1 MWLWKCFLWISKH
14 LCILFYKLIFLP
26 PHTCISVL
34 MEPSLGYL
42 FHISGCIIPDLMI
55 LCTETIA
62 LDCTT
67 SLRNIPYYTY
77 HIQTRFFI
85 IININY
91 PLEIIFE
98 YILVYSWPLYS
109 LGISVANP
117 CVFGNPCVTLDSR
130 NLIAHSLLLTEGL
143 PWWLSG
149 EEPSCQNRRCRF
161 DPWVRKFP
169 GSRNCQPIPVFLPG
183 KSCGWRNLVGC
194 SPWGRKKV
202 RHNLAAKQQLLTH
215 ALLKQRVNLHIFC
228 VLYVLYTIPKVI
240 LRE

>member
-1 MWLWKCFLWISKH
+1 MHFSSYGAISRISFSYQWLHNIWFNDPLHWNYCLRLYYILEKH
-14 LCILFYKLIFLP
+14 PLLY
-26 PHTCISVL
+26 
-34 MEPSLGYL
+34 
-42 FHISGCIIPDLMI
+42 
-55 LCTETIA
+55 
-62 LDCTT
+62 
-67 SLRNIPYYTY
+67 IPYTDC
-77 HIQTRFFI
+77 RVF

-202 RHNLAAKQQLLTH
+202 RHNLAAKQQLLSQT
-215 ALLKQRVNLHIFC
+215 LLKQSQFTHILC
-228 VLYVLYTIPKVI
+228 VICIIYCS
-240 LRE
+240 